1 MVKIAVDL
9 MGADNKPKDLIKGVI
24 DAINNNPDIF
34 CYVFAPI
41 DDIKENLE
49 SLQYN
54 KNQIELINCTEE
66 ITNYDIPTKAFRQK
80 KDSSLVKALNMVKE
94 NDDIKGFV
102 TCGSTGAVLVSSVF
116 ILKTIGHL
124 RPALSPI
131 IAGKKKF
138 CIVDCGANVD
148 CRVDQLI
155 DFAKMGVSYMEALGV
170 TKPNVAL
177 LSNGAEEKKGNDVIK
192 ETHQELKKI
201 MPDNF
206 IGNIE
211 GKNILYSD
219 ADVVVCD
226 GLMGNIAL
234 KTIEGTAYLVSKEIM
249 DMCKDESPEIKQK
262 IGAMLLNLKNKFDYN
277 TKGGAVLLGVN
288 KIVIKAHGAGVDETF
303 TSIINQAY
311 NLALGDLVGKIKN
324 KLDLG
329 E

>member
-1 MVKIAVDL
+1 
-9 MGADNKPKDLIKGVI
+9 
-24 DAINNNPDIF
+24 
-34 CYVFAPI
+34 
-41 DDIKENLE
+41 
-49 SLQYN
+49 
-54 KNQIELINCTEE
+54 
-66 ITNYDIPTKAFRQK
+66 
-80 KDSSLVKALNMVKE
+80 
-94 NDDIKGFV
+94 
-102 TCGSTGAVLVSSVF
+102 
-116 ILKTIGHL
+116 
-124 RPALSPI
+124 
-131 IAGKKKF
+131 
-138 CIVDCGANVD
+138 
-148 CRVDQLI
+148 
-155 DFAKMGVSYMEALGV
+155 
-170 TKPNVAL
+170 
-177 LSNGAEEKKGNDVIK
+177 
-192 ETHQELKKI
+192 